1 MATVRSRNGEAGASS
16 YIPLFWR
23 IFIPN
28 ATVLAVA
35 GVVLAAEPAN
45 GRVLVLLVGG
55 VTMLGANLVIMRR
68 SFAPLTRLALLMQRV
83 DPLRPGQRVP
93 VLGPPSEVT
102 LVAGAFNDMLDRLEG
117 ERRDSARRELAAQQA
132 VRRHVARELHDQLG
146 QDLTA
151 IALQLDRLA
160 TGAVEDVTAC

>member
-1 MATVRSRNGEAGASS
+1 MPCSACDWLGRPVPPGSR

-28 ATVLAVA
+28 ATVLGVA

-45 GRVLVLLVGG
+45 GRVLVLLAGG
-55 VTMLGANLVIMRR
+55 LTLLAANVMIMRR
-68 SFAPLTRLALLMQRV
+68 SFGPLSRLAELMQRI

-102 LVAGAFNDMLDRLEG
+102 LVA
-117 ERRDSARRELAAQQA
+117 S
-132 VRRHVARELHDQLG
+132 
-146 QDLTA
+146 
-151 IALQLDRLA
+151 
-160 TGAVEDVTAC
+160 